1 MREITARFSISNEVE
16 QEINRIAERA
26 HSISFMDFEEA
37 KQAILQ
43 VLSYNPQRLIDAYED
58 LSKTMISNR
67 RMYSNNWR
75 KMHGLPM
82 IRRK

>member
-1 MREITARFSISNEVE
+1 
-16 QEINRIAERA
+16 
-26 HSISFMDFEEA
+26 MDFEEA
-37 KQAILQ
+37 KQAMLQ
-43 VLSYNPQRLIDAYED
+43 VLTYNPQQLIDAFED

-67 RMYSNNWR
+67 RMYTNNWR